1 MTDSTILTTPQ
12 LEAKPARRQM
22 KFFIGAAIM
31 FAAIGFLVFNA
42 MNSAG
47 AYYLTVTELQQQAV
61 AHVDKNVRVSGV
73 VVDNS
78 VDYDSAKLILQFDI
92 TDESGKPLHIYF
104 NGPKPDN
111 FSRAAEAIVE
121 GKYGQDGTLY
131 AKSLLLKCPS
141 RYEEYGG
148 EQKPVDY
155 EEIKVKSVG

>member
-12 LEAKPARRQM
+12 LEAKPARRQI
-22 KFFIGAAIM
+22 KFIIGAAIM

-47 AYYLTVTELQQQAV
+47 AYYLTVSELQQQAV

-121 GKYGQDGTLY
+121 GKYGRDGTLY

>member
-1 MTDSTILTTPQ
+1 MTDPTILTTPQ

-22 KFFIGAAIM
+22 KFIIGAAIM

-47 AYYLTVTELQQQAV
+47 AYYMTVTELQQQA
-61 AHVDKNVRVSGV
+61 AEKVDKNVRVSGV

-78 VDYDSAKLILQFDI
+78 VNYDSANLILQFDI
-92 TDESGKPLHIYF
+92 ADESGQQLHVMF

-111 FSRAAEAIVE
+111 FSRAAEAIVD

-131 AKSLLLKCPS
+131 AKNLLLKCPS

-155 EEIKVKSVG
+155 EEIKVKAVN

>member
-1 MTDSTILTTPQ
+1 MTNSTILTTPQ

-47 AYYLTVTELQQQAV
+47 AYYLTVTELQQQAA

-104 NGPKPDN
+104 NGPSRTTSAARPRLS
-111 FSRAAEAIVE
+111 SRANMARTAPCMPR
-121 GKYGQDGTLY
+121 
-131 AKSLLLKCPS
+131 ACC
-141 RYEEYGG
+141 
-148 EQKPVDY
+148 
-155 EEIKVKSVG
+155 